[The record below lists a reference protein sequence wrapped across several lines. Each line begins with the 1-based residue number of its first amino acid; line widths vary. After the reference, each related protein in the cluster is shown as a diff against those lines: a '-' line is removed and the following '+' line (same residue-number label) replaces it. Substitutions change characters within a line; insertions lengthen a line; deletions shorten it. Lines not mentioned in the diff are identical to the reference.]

1 MENLMV
7 SKTELIKALDVC
19 IINCSTSAY
28 LIEGISPIQFISD
41 DCGSWI
47 NMYSDFTNDSEASNE
62 ENDMKYNEYVN
73 EIHDFIKSNLL
84 DEVEGKQITYI
95 D

>member
-1 MENLMV
+1 MTNLTV

-19 IINCSTSAY
+19 ITNSSTSAY
-28 LIEGISPIQFISD
+28 LIEGISPVQFISD

-47 NMYSDFTNDSEASNE
+47 NMYSGFTNDSEASDV

-73 EIHDFIKSNLL
+73 EVQDFIKSNLL
-84 DEVEGKQITYI
+84 DEVEGNQVTYI